1 MVRTREEFMEDDL
14 EKIYMDYMQE
24 MVIENR

>member
-1 MVRTREEFMEDDL
+1 MVRTRQEFLEDDL

-24 MVIENR
+24 MVIEK